1 MVFRL
6 TQEVKV
12 NTQYLRQAAL
22 LGQRVLVYLRR
33 LKGRAL
39 ITSSRYLQRV
49 QVILSLLRWMSKGQ
63 QMELKP

>member
-12 NTQYLRQAAL
+12 NTQYPRQAAL